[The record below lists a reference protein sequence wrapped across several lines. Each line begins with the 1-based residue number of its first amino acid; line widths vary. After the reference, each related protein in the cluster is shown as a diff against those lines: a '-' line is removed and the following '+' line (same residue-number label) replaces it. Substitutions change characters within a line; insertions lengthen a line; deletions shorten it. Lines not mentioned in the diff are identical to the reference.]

1 MSSIQLQRAKQQF
14 KGQMALGMD
23 VNAGLMQGLGKS
35 MLAFNQIDTIQEI
48 HQGIDKIT
56 GADILRLS
64 NAFMAE
70 DAISSLIFGVEQE
83 D

>member
-1 MSSIQLQRAKQQF
+1 
-14 KGQMALGMD
+14 
-23 VNAGLMQGLGKS
+23 LGKS

>member
-1 MSSIQLQRAKQQF
+1 
-14 KGQMALGMD
+14 
-23 VNAGLMQGLGKS
+23 

-56 GADILRLS
+56 GADLLRLTNEYMS
-64 NAFMAE
+64 Q
-70 DAISSLIFGVEQE
+70 DAISSLIFEVEQ